1 MNKIIG
7 IGNALVDALYA
18 DADDALIN
26 ELGLMKGGMQLVD
39 RPTYESISR
48 RMEGAPRKRT
58 TGGSAC
64 NTLKALG
71 SLGAE
76 AAVIGKVGRDDNGR
90 FFAESFHEAGVE
102 TCLIATDDHTGVA
115 STFITPDAQ
124 RTFATYLGSA
134 GDMQPEEIRPE
145 WLQGNATSPTDH
157 TYIYI
162 EGYLVQNHALMDH
175 LIAEA
180 ARVENSLVC
189 LDMASY
195 NIVEADH
202 DFFAHLLEHVD
213 IVFANEEEARAFTG
227 KGPEEAVDELAQ
239 ICRVAV
245 VKMGARGAVVRRG
258 DERVACPAEQGVKVV
273 DTTAA
278 GDYFAA
284 GFLYAHSHGRSL
296 EACLEAGT
304 YLSANIISVVGT
316 QLSGER
322 WEEIRQHVRG

>member
-7 IGNALVDALYA
+7 IGNVLVDALYS
-18 DADDALIN
+18 DATDALIQ

-39 RPTYESISR
+39 RSTYEAISQ
-48 RMEGAPRKRT
+48 RMEGAPRQRT

-71 SLGAE
+71 YLGAP

-102 TCLIATDDHTGVA
+102 TYLIEADDYTGVA

-124 RTFATYLGSA
+124 RTFGTYLGSA
-134 GDMQPEEIRPE
+134 GDMQPDEVKRA
-145 WLQGNATSPTDH
+145 WLQGDVESPTDH

-162 EGYLVQNHALMDH
+162 EGYLVQNHALMDY

-180 ARVENSLVC
+180 ARVENSIVC

-202 DFFAHLLEHVD
+202 AFFAHLLEHVD
-213 IVFANEEEARAFTG
+213 IVFANEEEAHAFTG
-227 KGPEEAVDELAQ
+227 KEPEEAAVDLAK
-239 ICRVAV
+239 ICRTAV
-245 VKMGARGAVVRRG
+245 VKMGARGAVARSGEESIV
-258 DERVACPAEQGVKVV
+258 CPAERGIKVV

-296 EACLEAGT
+296 QACLEAGD
-304 YLSANIISVVGT
+304 YLASNVISVVGT
-316 QLSGER
+316 QLSAEQWR
-322 WEEIRQHVRG
+322 SVNQRVRG